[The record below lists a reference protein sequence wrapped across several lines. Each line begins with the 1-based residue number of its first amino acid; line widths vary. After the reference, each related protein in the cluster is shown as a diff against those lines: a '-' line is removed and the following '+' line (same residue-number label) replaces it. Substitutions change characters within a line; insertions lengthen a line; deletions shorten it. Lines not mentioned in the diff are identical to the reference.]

1 MNQEEGREKSWK
13 RRGMMEETRG
23 GKDAGKGGH
32 QRRSQLRLRKKSLVK
47 EPLPCQKTESARMH
61 SQRVTLCKLHY
72 ARVLV

>member
-13 RRGMMEETRG
+13 RRGMMEVTRG

-47 EPLPCQKTESARMH
+47 EAPPLPEDRECKNAFSESD
-61 SQRVTLCKLHY
+61 V
-72 ARVLV
+72 V